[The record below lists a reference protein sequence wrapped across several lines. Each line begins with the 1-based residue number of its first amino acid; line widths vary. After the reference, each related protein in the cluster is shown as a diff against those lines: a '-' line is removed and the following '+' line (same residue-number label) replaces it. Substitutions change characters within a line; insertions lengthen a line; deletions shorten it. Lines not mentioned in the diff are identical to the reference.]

1 MNACGSCVNL
11 PLTIALNSSIT
22 VAQYIIKAVAI
33 SSQSCLSV
41 KANDGRNMCIAN
53 CCILL
58 FSVHSS
64 VNCGGLYES
73 S

>member
-11 PLTIALNSSIT
+11 PLTIALNSSTT

-41 KANDGRNMCIAN
+41 KSNDEEICVYQTA
-53 CCILL
+53 LL

-64 VNCGGLYES
+64 LNCGGLYES